1 MTEPVKRRL
10 AVILAFDMVG
20 YSRLT
25 EEDEEGTH
33 QRMKDVAR
41 DVIEPLLAQHEGRLV
56 KKTGDGGLV
65 EFASVVEAARWA
77 LAMQRRMTL
86 RNAPE
91 DPSRRMEFR
100 VGISLGDIIIDNDDI
115 YGEGVNIAA
124 RLEELADAGGIC
136 VTHTV
141 VEHLHG
147 RVDARFVDLGEPR
160 LKNISRALRVF
171 RLVDTTDEPGT
182 SNSPYAPAILSPIVS
197 GFGSRPVIAVM
208 PLDTFRSNSPDE
220 EYFADGLTEDIT
232 MALAN
237 WRSFP
242 VISRNSAFSFK
253 GRKIELKTAGRELGA
268 RYLVEGSV
276 RRQASQV
283 RMNIQLVEAEVGHQL
298 YAEHYDRDISDVLGV
313 QDEIATSI
321 VGVLEPELLRVE
333 RDRASTAP
341 ISVAAYDLLQR
352 GLWHHYRRTKEDGVS
367 AQAFFHK
374 ALAADPN
381 YAQAAASLSICLSQ
395 SMLSGWMPDPQG
407 AIVEAFAL
415 AQRAV
420 FLDARDPLAH
430 YALGLACLHSKRIP
444 LGVREMEE
452 AVRLNP
458 SYAAAHANLGN
469 FYNYLGRPDEALELV
484 KRALRLSP
492 NDPRL
497 FLWIPPLAGAH
508 YLAGRYEQAI
518 EAGRYGLAIKPDYL
532 HCLRYVVAA
541 LGQLGRQDEAA
552 GALAQLRALDG
563 KLANTESFLSAY
575 YIHHKSLEHILEGL
589 RKAGFG

>member
-1 MTEPVKRRL
+1 MTESVKRRL

-20 YSRLT
+20 YSRLM

-33 QRMKDVAR
+33 QRTKDVAR

-77 LAMQRRMTL
+77 LGMQRRMAE

-91 DPSRRMEFR
+91 APSRRIEFR
-100 VGISLGDIIIDNDDI
+100 IGISLGDIIIEPDDI

-124 RLEELADAGGIC
+124 RLQELADAGGIC

-141 VEHLHG
+141 VDQVHG
-147 RVDARFVDLGEPR
+147 RVDGRFVDLGEPK
-160 LKNISRALRVF
+160 LKNISRPLRIF
-171 RLVDTTDEPGT
+171 RLVDAESGVPGGT
-182 SNSPYAPAILSPIVS
+182 YAPAVLSPIVS

-208 PLDTFRSNSPDE
+208 PLDTFSNSQNE

-232 MALAN
+232 TALSN

-253 GRKIELKTAGRELGA
+253 GRKIELKAAGRELGA

-341 ISVAAYDLLQR
+341 ASVAAYDLLQR
-352 GLWHHYRRTKEDGVS
+352 GLWHHYRRTKEDSVS

-381 YAQAAASLSICLSQ
+381 YAQAAAALSVCLSQ
-395 SMLSGWMPDPQG
+395 SMLSGWMADPQG
-407 AIVEAFAL
+407 AIVEAFEL

-420 FLDARDPLAH
+420 FLDARDPLPH
-430 YALGLACLHSKRIP
+430 YALGLACLHSRRIP

-484 KRALRLSP
+484 TRALRLSP

-552 GALAQLRALDG
+552 GAIAQLRTLDG
-563 KLANTESFLSAY
+563 KLANTASFLAAY
-575 YIHHKSLEHILEGL
+575 YIDHKSLEHILEGL